1 MDESIDLIST
11 NSSGLCAVIGSWKSN
26 ADNKITSTSFKIPKI
41 PLLL

>member
-11 NSSGLCAVIGSWKSN
+11 NSSGLCALIGSWKSDAN
-26 ADNKITSTSFKIPKI
+26 NKITNTSFKIPKI

>member
-26 ADNKITSTSFKIPKI
+26 ADNKITNTSFKIPII